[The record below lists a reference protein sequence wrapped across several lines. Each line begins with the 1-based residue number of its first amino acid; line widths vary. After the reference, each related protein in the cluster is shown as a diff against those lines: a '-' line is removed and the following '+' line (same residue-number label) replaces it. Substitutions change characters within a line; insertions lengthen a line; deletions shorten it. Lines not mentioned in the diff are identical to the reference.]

1 MFEEPTKLVLGFL
14 TGIVFGF
21 LLQKGQVA
29 KFEKIIGQLLLRD
42 FTVLKIMATAV
53 AVGTVGV
60 NFLISRHAA
69 ELHIQE
75 ALLGRAIGGALLFG
89 TGMAILGLCPGT
101 TVAACGEG
109 RRDAMMGFLGML
121 AGAGAYVAGFAALDP
136 LLKSFKSLGKVT
148 LPEFTHTSVWLWA
161 GGVVLAVVVALS
173 IVERRHPSRTERVPA
188 P

>member
-1 MFEEPTKLVLGFL
+1 
-14 TGIVFGF
+14 
-21 LLQKGQVA
+21 
-29 KFEKIIGQLLLRD
+29 
-42 FTVLKIMATAV
+42 MATAV

-60 NFLISRHAA
+60 NFLISQNAA

-75 ALLGRAIGGALLFG
+75 ALIGRAIGGALLFG

-109 RRDAMMGFLGML
+109 RRDAMVGFLGML

-148 LPEFTHTSVWLWA
+148 LPQFTHSSVWLWA
-161 GGVVLAVVVALS
+161 GGGVVAVAVALS
-173 IVERRHPSRTERVPA
+173 LLERRHPWHTEKH
-188 P
+188 